1 MDMLKEL
8 KLTTFG
14 QYLDGKKFM
23 QLGSDEIR
31 SYSSDIPSL
40 SPLALLD
47 LNRLINKVRFE
58 KTVTACMKLLWL
70 FIICI

>member
-8 KLTTFG
+8 NLTTCG

-31 SYSSDIPSL
+31 SYTSDIPSL
-40 SPLALLD
+40 SLPALLD
-47 LNRLINKVRFE
+47 LKSLINKVRFE
-58 KTVTACMKLLWL
+58 KTL
-70 FIICI
+70 

>member
-58 KTVTACMKLLWL
+58 KTV
-70 FIICI
+70 

>member
-8 KLTTFG
+8 NLTTCG

-47 LNRLINKVRFE
+47 LNLLINKVGFE
-58 KTVTACMKLLWL
+58 KTVGLHV
-70 FIICI
+70 